1 MITIGSNMSMND
13 DVVIFRLPLHM
24 KIRIRD
30 YCKLNSIKVSHAM
43 RIFCDEYFKTLMSER
58 TK

>member
-1 MITIGSNMSMND
+1 MKINND
-13 DVVIFRLPLHM
+13 FVSLRLPLHM

-30 YCKLNSIKVSHAM
+30 YCELNGIKVSHAM
-43 RIFCDEYFKTLMSER
+43 RFFCDEYFKTLMSER

>member
-1 MITIGSNMSMND
+1 MSMND

-43 RIFCDEYFKTLMSER
+43 RIFCDEYFKTLTSER